1 MKIYVSGSYNEQK
14 RLREESHK
22 LFALGHGITSTWLNE
37 TQQPKH
43 LTEQQWFTK
52 LAVKDLAE
60 VAAADCII
68 MDTDGTST
76 SGGRYVEWGFAIGR
90 FNMLKLLVGANHYGV
105 FQKLADKS
113 FANWDEVLKYFEV
126 SHANGTV
133 SN

>member
-1 MKIYVSGSYNEQK
+1 MKIYISGSYAEQK

-22 LFALGHGITSTWLNE
+22 LFALGHHITSTWLNE
-37 TQQPKH
+37 TQQPKY
-43 LTEQQWFTK
+43 LTENQWFTK

-90 FNMLKLLVGANHYGV
+90 FSLLKLLVGSNQYGV
-105 FQKLADKS
+105 FQRLADAS
-113 FANWDEVLKYFEV
+113 FLNWDEVITYLQDN
-126 SHANGTV
+126 HGG
-133 SN
+133 